1 MIGAII
7 GKKMVR
13 SQYERINRG
22 DIETF
27 MSGIA
32 DDATFIYPGN
42 VSVGGE
48 INGKKAINEWFHK
61 LMEHYSKINITLKN
75 VFVTNVLALGSTN
88 IFAVEWDEIATNRDG
103 KDFKFSG
110 VTIIDVKKGKATRI
124 QEYVYDADTLKKA
137 WGE

>member
-7 GKKMVR
+7 GKRMVR
-13 SQYERINRG
+13 LQYDHLNRG

-27 MSGIA
+27 MAGIA

-48 INGKKAINEWFHK
+48 IKGKKAIDEWFHK
-61 LMEHYSKINITLKN
+61 LMEHYSKIIITLKN

-110 VTIIDVKKGKATRI
+110 VTIIDVRKGKATRI
-124 QEYVYDADTLKKA
+124 QEYVYDTDILKKA

>member
-13 SQYERINRG
+13 SQYDRLNRG

-27 MSGIA
+27 MVGIGE
-32 DDATFIYPGN
+32 DATFIYPSN

-48 INGKKAINEWFHK
+48 IKGKKAIDEWFHK
-61 LMEHYSKINITLKN
+61 LMEHYPKISITLKN

-88 IFAVEWDEIATNRDG
+88 IFAVEWDEVATNQDG

-110 VTIIDVKKGKATRI
+110 VTIIEVKRGKATRI
-124 QEYVYDADTLKKA
+124 QEYVFDPDILKKA

>member
-7 GKKMVR
+7 GAKLVR
-13 SQYERINRG
+13 SQYDHLNRG

-32 DDATFIYPGN
+32 DDATFIYPSN

-48 INGKKAINEWFHK
+48 IKGKKAIDEWFHK
-61 LMEHYSKINITLKN
+61 LMEHYSKISITLKN
-75 VFVTNVLALGSTN
+75 VFVANVLALGSTN
-88 IFAVEWDEIATNRDG
+88 IFAVEWNEIATNRDG

-110 VTIIDVKKGKATRI
+110 VTIIEVKRGKATRI
-124 QEYVYDADTLKKA
+124 QEYVYDTDILKKA

>member
-13 SQYERINRG
+13 SQYDRLNRG

-27 MSGIA
+27 MAGIA

-48 INGKKAINEWFHK
+48 IKGKKAIDEWFHK
-61 LMEHYSKINITLKN
+61 LMEGFFITCVSPN
-75 VFVTNVLALGSTN
+75 STH
-88 IFAVEWDEIATNRDG
+88 
-103 KDFKFSG
+103 
-110 VTIIDVKKGKATRI
+110 
-124 QEYVYDADTLKKA
+124 
-137 WGE
+137 

>member
-13 SQYERINRG
+13 SQYDRLNRG

-27 MSGIA
+27 MAGIA

-48 INGKKAINEWFHK
+48 IKGKKAIDEWFHK
-61 LMEHYSKINITLKN
+61 LMEHYSKISITLKN
-75 VFVTNVLALGSTN
+75 VFVTDVLALGSTN
-88 IFAVEWDEIATNRDG
+88 TFAVEWDEISTNRDG
-103 KDFKFSG
+103 KDFQFSG
-110 VTIIDVKKGKATRI
+110 VTIIEVTRGKATRI
-124 QEYVYDADTLKKA
+124 QEYVFDIDILKKA

>member
-13 SQYERINRG
+13 LQYDRLNQG

-27 MSGIA
+27 LAGIGE
-32 DDATFIYPGN
+32 DATFIYPGN

-48 INGKKAINEWFHK
+48 IKGKKAIDEWFHK
-61 LMEHYSKINITLKN
+61 LMEHYSQISITLKN
-75 VFVTNVLALGSTN
+75 IFVTNVFALGSTN
-88 IFAVEWDEIATNRDG
+88 IFAVEWDENLTNRDG
-103 KDFKFSG
+103 KDFEYGG
-110 VTIIDVKKGKATRI
+110 VTIIEVKKGKATLIRENI
-124 QEYVYDADTLKKA
+124 FDTEMLKKA

>member
-13 SQYERINRG
+13 SQYERLNQG

-27 MSGIA
+27 MDGIGE
-32 DDATFIYPGN
+32 DAIFIYPSN

-48 INGKKAINEWFHK
+48 IKGKKAIDEWFHK
-61 LMEHYSKINITLKN
+61 LMEHYSKIIITLKN

-103 KDFKFSG
+103 KDFRISG
-110 VTIIDVKKGKATRI
+110 VIIIEVKRGKATRI
-124 QEYVYDADTLKKA
+124 REYVFATNILKKA

>member
-13 SQYERINRG
+13 SQYDRLNRG

-27 MSGIA
+27 MAGIGE
-32 DDATFIYPGN
+32 DATFIYPSN

-48 INGKKAINEWFHK
+48 IKGKKAIDKWFHK
-61 LMEHYSKINITLKN
+61 LMEHFPTIRITLKN

-88 IFAVEWDEIATNRDG
+88 IFAVEWDEISTNQDG
-103 KDFKFSG
+103 KDFRISG
-110 VTIIDVKKGKATRI
+110 VTIIEVKKGKATRI
-124 QEYVYDADTLKKA
+124 QEYVFDTDILKKA

>member
-7 GKKMVR
+7 GKKLIR
-13 SQYERINRG
+13 SQYDRLNQG

-27 MSGIA
+27 MAGIGE
-32 DDATFIYPGN
+32 DATFIYPSN

-48 INGKKAINEWFHK
+48 IKGKKAIDKWFHN
-61 LMEHYSKINITLKN
+61 LMEHYSKISITIKN
-75 VFVTNVLALGSTN
+75 VFVTNVLALGATN
-88 IFAVEWDEIATNRDG
+88 IFSVEWDEIATNRDG

-110 VTIIDVKKGKATRI
+110 VTVIDVKRGKATRI
-124 QEYVYDADTLKKA
+124 QEYVFEADILKSA

>member
-13 SQYERINRG
+13 SQYDRLNRG

-27 MSGIA
+27 MAGIA

-48 INGKKAINEWFHK
+48 IKGKKAIDEWFHK
-61 LMEHYSKINITLKN
+61 LMEHYSKISITLKN

-88 IFAVEWDEIATNRDG
+88 IFAVEWDEIATNQDG

-110 VTIIDVKKGKATRI
+110 VTIIDVKRGKATRI
-124 QEYVYDADTLKKA
+124 QEYVYDTDILKKA

>member
-7 GKKMVR
+7 GAKLVR
-13 SQYERINRG
+13 SQYDRLNRG

-27 MSGIA
+27 MAGIA

-48 INGKKAINEWFHK
+48 IKGKKAIDEWFHK
-61 LMEHYSKINITLKN
+61 LMEHYSKISITLKN
-75 VFVTNVLALGSTN
+75 VFVANVLALGSTN
-88 IFAVEWDEIATNRDG
+88 IFAVEWNEIATNRDG

-110 VTIIDVKKGKATRI
+110 VTIIEVKRGKATRI
-124 QEYVYDADTLKKA
+124 QEYVYDTDILKKA

>member
-7 GKKMVR
+7 GKRMVR
-13 SQYERINRG
+13 SQYDRLNQG

-27 MSGIA
+27 MDGIGEN
-32 DDATFIYPGN
+32 ATFIYPSN

-48 INGKKAINEWFHK
+48 IKGKKAINEWFYK
-61 LMEHYSKINITLKN
+61 LMEHYSKISITLKN
-75 VFVTNVLALGSTN
+75 VFVTNVLALSSTN

-103 KDFKFSG
+103 KDFEFSG
-110 VTIIDVKKGKATRI
+110 VTVIDVEKGKATRI
-124 QEYVYDADTLKKA
+124 QEYVYDTDILKEA

>member
-13 SQYERINRG
+13 SQYERLNQG

-27 MSGIA
+27 MDGIGE
-32 DDATFIYPGN
+32 DAIFIYPSN

-48 INGKKAINEWFHK
+48 IKGKNAINEWFHK

-75 VFVTNVLALGSTN
+75 VFVTNVFALGSTN
-88 IFAVEWDEIATNRDG
+88 IFAVEWDEIATNRDD
-103 KDFKFSG
+103 KDFKISG
-110 VTIIDVKKGKATRI
+110 VTIIEVKKGKATRI
-124 QEYVYDADTLKKA
+124 QEYVSDTDILKKA

>member
-7 GKKMVR
+7 GAKLVR
-13 SQYERINRG
+13 SQYDRLNRG

-32 DDATFIYPGN
+32 DDATFIYPSN

-48 INGKKAINEWFHK
+48 IKGKKAIDEWFHK
-61 LMEHYSKINITLKN
+61 LMEHYSKISITLKN
-75 VFVTNVLALGSTN
+75 VFVANVLALGSTN
-88 IFAVEWDEIATNRDG
+88 IFAVEWNEIATNRDG

-110 VTIIDVKKGKATRI
+110 VTIIEVKRGKATRI
-124 QEYVYDADTLKKA
+124 QEYVYDTDILKKA

>member
-7 GKKMVR
+7 GKKLVR
-13 SQYERINRG
+13 SQYDRLNRG
-22 DIETF
+22 EIDAF
-27 MSGIA
+27 LSGFA
-32 DDATFIYPGN
+32 DNAVFIYPNN

-48 INGKKAINEWFHK
+48 IKGKKAIDEWFHK
-61 LMEHYSKINITLKN
+61 LMEHYSKISITLKN

-124 QEYVYDADTLKKA
+124 QEYVYDTDILKKA

>member
-7 GKKMVR
+7 GAKLVR
-13 SQYERINRG
+13 SQYDRLNRG

-27 MSGIA
+27 MAGIA
-32 DDATFIYPGN
+32 DDATFIYPSN

-48 INGKKAINEWFHK
+48 IKGKKAIDEWFHK
-61 LMEHYSKINITLKN
+61 LMEHYSKISITLKN
-75 VFVTNVLALGSTN
+75 VFVANVLALGSTN
-88 IFAVEWDEIATNRDG
+88 VFAVEWNEIATNRDG

-110 VTIIDVKKGKATRI
+110 VTIIEVRRGKATRI
-124 QEYVYDADTLKKA
+124 QEYVYDTNILKKA

>member
-13 SQYERINRG
+13 SQYERLNQG

-27 MSGIA
+27 MDGIGE
-32 DDATFIYPGN
+32 DAIFIYPSN

-48 INGKKAINEWFHK
+48 IKGKNAINEWFHK

-110 VTIIDVKKGKATRI
+110 VTTIDVKKSKATRI
-124 QEYVYDADTLKKA
+124 QEYVYDTDILKKA

>member
-13 SQYERINRG
+13 SQYDRLNRR
-22 DIETF
+22 DIQTF
-27 MSGIA
+27 MAGIGE
-32 DDATFIYPGN
+32 DATFIYPGN

-48 INGKKAINEWFHK
+48 IKGKKAIDEWFHK
-61 LMEHYSKINITLKN
+61 LMERFPKIIITLKN

-88 IFAVEWDEIATNRDG
+88 IFAVEWDEISTNQDG
-103 KDFKFSG
+103 KDFRISG
-110 VTIIDVKKGKATRI
+110 VTIIEVKKGKATRI
-124 QEYVYDADTLKKA
+124 QEYVFDADILKKA

>member
-13 SQYERINRG
+13 SQYDRLNRG

-27 MSGIA
+27 MAGIA
-32 DDATFIYPGN
+32 DDATFIYPSN

-48 INGKKAINEWFHK
+48 IKGKKAIDEWFHK
-61 LMEHYSKINITLKN
+61 LMEHYSKISITLKN
-75 VFVTNVLALGSTN
+75 VFVTDVLALGSTN
-88 IFAVEWDEIATNRDG
+88 TFAVEWDEISTNRDG
-103 KDFKFSG
+103 EDFKFSG
-110 VTIIDVKKGKATRI
+110 VTIIEVKRGKATRI
-124 QEYVYDADTLKKA
+124 QEYVFDTDILKKA

>member
-7 GKKMVR
+7 GAKLVR
-13 SQYERINRG
+13 SQYDRLNRG

-27 MSGIA
+27 MAGIA
-32 DDATFIYPGN
+32 DDATFIYPDN

-48 INGKKAINEWFHK
+48 IKGKRAIGQWFYR
-61 LMEHYSKINITLKN
+61 LMEHYSKISITLKN
-75 VFVTNVLALGSTN
+75 VLVTNVLALGSTN

-124 QEYVYDADTLKKA
+124 QEYVYDTDILKKA

>member
-13 SQYERINRG
+13 SQYDRLNRG

-27 MSGIA
+27 MAGIA

-48 INGKKAINEWFHK
+48 IKGKKAIDEWFHK
-61 LMEHYSKINITLKN
+61 LMEHYSKISITLKN

-103 KDFKFSG
+103 NDFKFSG

-124 QEYVYDADTLKKA
+124 QEYVYDTDILKKA